1 MLVKIL
7 NFNIGGGG
15 GQKKMTIKFLEYQDF
30 VRFWGHHKTG
40 LFFFLGGGGGGGGGV
55 VITTGYCCKNVGSM
69 MSV

>member
-1 MLVKIL
+1 MLVKSWISIL
-7 NFNIGGGG
+7 GGGG

-40 LFFFLGGGGGGGGGV
+40 LFFFFGGGGGGGGV